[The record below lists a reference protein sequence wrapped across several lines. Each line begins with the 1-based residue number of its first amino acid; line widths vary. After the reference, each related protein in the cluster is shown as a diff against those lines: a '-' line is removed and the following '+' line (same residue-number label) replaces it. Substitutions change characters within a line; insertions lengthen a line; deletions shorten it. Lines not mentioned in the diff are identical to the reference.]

1 MGGAVAHTVTKS
13 SDAAKTASEP
23 QTIIVEQPHTYVRA
37 TSPPPGSTQS
47 VEKRLQTL
55 DQLLANGY
63 ITKQEYSERKKAIL
77 NSI

>member
-1 MGGAVAHTVTKS
+1 MGGAIAHTVTKS

-23 QTIIVEQPHTYVRA
+23 QTVVVTQPDYYVRS
-37 TSPPPGSTQS
+37 TSRRRARPRVLRGL
-47 VEKRLQTL
+47 KTL